1 MKFMNQI
8 YKLIPI
14 FLLLLFPWLS
24 SMGQN
29 SDNGKRIITNSEKV
43 ITIYPIPAKTVAYV
57 RISPALQSD
66 IEKIEIVN
74 LIGKKVA
81 EQTVIDKNISEYIF
95 NNLNEYP
102 KGIYIIITRDKY
114 GKIVQ
119 SAKMII
125 DN

>member
-1 MKFMNQI
+1 MNQL
-8 YKLIPI
+8 YKFIPI
-14 FLLLLFPWLS
+14 FLLFLFPWFL

-43 ITIYPIPAKTVAYV
+43 ITIYPIPARTVAYV
-57 RISPALQSD
+57 RISPALQAD

-74 LIGKKVA
+74 LIGKKIT